1 MSQQQE
7 TATERL
13 VKVIQTVQ
21 IGRRTGVL
29 AARRGE
35 GVTLEEGAISFV
47 NGQVTEAR
55 AGRRSGSKALNW
67 LSAWSHCRYT
77 FTPSAASALALPAA
91 GTFDIAEQYTLDT
104 APLANTSSRVPL
116 SGRQTSPL
124 PPVDGDAP
132 RPGAPD
138 TAAYASIVPYR
149 TQQIDTG
156 LRIMESVGLSRSH
169 RHLFLLIDGHRS
181 TAELIRLMGRGEQE
195 INALLQDLERATII
209 RIVYTPPGR

>member
-29 AARRGE
+29 TARRGE

-47 NGQVTEAR
+47 NGQVTEAS
-55 AGRRSGSKALNW
+55 AGRRSGSEALNW
-67 LSAWSHCRYT
+67 LSAWGQCRYT
-77 FTPSAASALALPAA
+77 FTPSAAPESTLPAA
-91 GTFDIAEQYTLDT
+91 GTFDIAEQDTIDT
-104 APLANTSSRVPL
+104 APLVNTGSQAPL
-116 SGRQTSPL
+116 SGRQISPL
-124 PPVDGDAP
+124 PPGDGDAS
-132 RPGAPD
+132 RLRAPD

-149 TQQIDTG
+149 TREVDAG
-156 LRIMESVGLSRSH
+156 LRIMENASLSRLH

-181 TAELIRLMGRGEQE
+181 LAELVRLMGRGQPE
-195 INALLQDLERATII
+195 IYGLLQDLEMATII
-209 RIVYTPPGR
+209 RISYPPR

>member
-47 NGQVTEAR
+47 NGQVTEAS
-55 AGRRSGSKALNW
+55 AGRRSGSEALNW

-77 FTPSAASALALPAA
+77 FTPSAASTLALPAS
-91 GTFDIAEQYTLDT
+91 GTFDIAEQDTLDT

-124 PPVDGDAP
+124 PPVDGDPP
-132 RPGAPD
+132 RPLAPD
-138 TAAYASIVPYR
+138 TAAHASIVPYR
-149 TQQIDTG
+149 TRQIDAACVSWRALVFHAHTG
-156 LRIMESVGLSRSH
+156 TCSC
-169 RHLFLLIDGHRS
+169 LLMDID
-181 TAELIRLMGRGEQE
+181 L
-195 INALLQDLERATII
+195 
-209 RIVYTPPGR
+209 

>member
-7 TATERL
+7 TATDRL

-55 AGRRSGSKALNW
+55 AGRRSGSEALNW

-77 FTPSAASALALPAA
+77 FTPSAASESALPAA
-91 GTFDIAEQYTLDT
+91 GTFDIAEQDTIDT

-116 SGRQTSPL
+116 PGRQTSPL
-124 PPVDGDAP
+124 PPADGDAP

-149 TQQIDTG
+149 TRQIDAG
-156 LRIMESVGLSRSH
+156 LRIMEGVGLSRSH

-195 INALLQDLERATII
+195 INGLLQDLERATII